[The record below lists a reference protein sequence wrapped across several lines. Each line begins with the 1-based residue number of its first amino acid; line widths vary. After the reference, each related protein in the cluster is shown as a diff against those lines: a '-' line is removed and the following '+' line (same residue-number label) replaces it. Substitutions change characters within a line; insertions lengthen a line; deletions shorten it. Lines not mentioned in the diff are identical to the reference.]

1 MNFVEIVQDQKRN
14 LWDLIVDFF
23 GYLLFFMAENRIEQ
37 FLETHHIF
45 MVAFV
50 IIFILFSGKYSL
62 LIILP
67 YSLKQI
73 V

>member
-23 GYLLFFMAENRIEQ
+23 GYLLFFMAESRIEQ

-50 IIFILFSGKYSL
+50 IILLF
-62 LIILP
+62 
-67 YSLKQI
+67 
-73 V
+73 